1 MLHPID
7 KAIDGLSRAMM
18 LTACLLVVALVILIN
33 VEVISRYVFNT
44 STLVA
49 DEYGGYALVWICLLG
64 FGQAL
69 RSGQFISVDA
79 FSRRFSPV
87 GQRLAA
93 VLGGLVGLA
102 ASVLLTYATYRLVAM
117 NYRFGTVSIQP
128 SATPLWVVQA
138 VLPFG
143 FGLLCLVYLQLMV
156 HAVAGLRR
164 GKGGEA

>member
-18 LTACLLVVALVILIN
+18 LAACLLVVALILLIN
-33 VEVISRYVFNT
+33 VEVVSRYFFNT

-79 FSRRFSPV
+79 FSRRFSPL

-93 VLGGLVGLA
+93 ILGALVGLA
-102 ASVLLTYATYRLVAM
+102 ASLLLTYATYRLVAM
-117 NYRFGTVSIQP
+117 NHRFGTVSIQP
-128 SATPLWVVQA
+128 SATPLWIPQA

-143 FGLLCLVYLQLMV
+143 FGLLCLVYLQLLV
-156 HAVAGLRR
+156 HAIVGLRR
-164 GKGGEA
+164 GEGGEP

>member
-164 GKGGEA
+164 GEGGEA

>member
-18 LTACLLVVALVILIN
+18 LTACLLVVALVLLIN
-33 VEVISRYVFNT
+33 VEVVSRYFFNT
-44 STLVA
+44 STLIA

-69 RSGQFISVDA
+69 RAGQFISVDA

-87 GQRLAA
+87 GKRLAA
-93 VLGGLVGLA
+93 VLGAVVGLT

-128 SATPLWVVQA
+128 SATPLWIPQA

-143 FGLLCLVYLQLMV
+143 FGLLCLVYLQLLV
-156 HAVAGLRR
+156 HAIAGSRR
-164 GKGGEA
+164 GEGGEP

>member
-93 VLGGLVGLA
+93 VLGALVGLA

-164 GKGGEA
+164 GEGGEA

>member
-1 MLHPID
+1 MLHPIN

-128 SATPLWVVQA
+128 STTPLWVVQA

-164 GKGGEA
+164 GEGGEA

>member
-18 LTACLLVVALVILIN
+18 LTACLLVVALILLIN
-33 VEVISRYVFNT
+33 VEVVSRYFFNT
-44 STLVA
+44 STLLA

-79 FSRRFSPV
+79 FSRRFSPR

-93 VLGGLVGLA
+93 ILGALVGLA
-102 ASVLLTYATYRLVAM
+102 ASLLLAYATYRLAAM
-117 NYRFGTVSIQP
+117 NHRFGTVSIQP
-128 SATPLWVVQA
+128 SATPLWIPQA

-143 FGLLCLVYLQLMV
+143 FGLLCLVYMQLLV
-156 HAVAGLRR
+156 RAIVGLRR
-164 GKGGEA
+164 GEEGEP